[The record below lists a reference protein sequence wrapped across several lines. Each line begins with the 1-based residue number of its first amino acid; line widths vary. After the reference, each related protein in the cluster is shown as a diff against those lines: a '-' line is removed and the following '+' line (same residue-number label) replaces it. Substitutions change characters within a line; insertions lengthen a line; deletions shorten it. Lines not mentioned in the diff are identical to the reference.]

1 MTMHWLCYCKN
12 LICQYKKSRETDPL
26 TIKNAEKDIHLKKF
40 HCCYKNGMCLF
51 VILKWPWDF
60 TNVFQ
65 YDKVAKI
72 FCIFWIFK
80 NHARFEIIRLWMFVF
95 ILWRLHFKIQ
105 TYKHAQ
111 LLLTKFAILFIF
123 NKCQIMN
130 NNWPTTFQTK
140 ANSTVARR
148 NGKGE

>member
-12 LICQYKKSRETDPL
+12 LICQYRKSRKTDPL

-72 FCIFWIFK
+72 FCIFWFFK
-80 NHARFEIIRLWMFVF
+80 NHARFETIRLWMFVF
-95 ILWRLHFKIQ
+95 VLLFGNITIMYQFSNIKTCPIIANKICHSFYFQ
-105 TYKHAQ
+105 Q
-111 LLLTKFAILFIF
+111 
-123 NKCQIMN
+123 M
-130 NNWPTTFQTK
+130 PT
-140 ANSTVARR
+140 N
-148 NGKGE
+148 EW